1 MRTVGI
7 KQLKAR
13 LSEYVRAARQGE
25 VFLVTDRD
33 TVVAELRAPGSSI
46 QSASKPR
53 HVREVLADLAA
64 TGDVMAPT
72 ATIDG
77 WHRAGSRASLPVG
90 TAASIMDELRADRDT
105 SGE

>member
-33 TVVAELRAPGSSI
+33 TVVAELRAPGSANA
-46 QSASKPR
+46 ASPGPL

-64 TGDVMAPT
+64 SGDVTP
-72 ATIDG
+72 ATTSLDD
-77 WHRAGSRASLPVG
+77 WHRKAGGASLPAG
-90 TAASIMDELRADRDT
+90 TAASIMDELRADRGIA
-105 SGE
+105 GE